1 MAAYYITLLSISVTN
16 VHCAQSLDSDMKKG
30 LLSREIPKFW
40 FNHVRKFLHRN
51 IKLIFEHYKKQKYFD
66 FHFILLSIKR
76 TEMFKQSATNLVQY
90 NRNCS
95 DRWEKMEKGI
105 VKLTSLNTVGGKL
118 SPGRKLCGWKI
129 VSIWIFRLHKHY
141 RLNITFDHL
150 SFSMS
155 YHHSCD
161 FGNMVINSSARYKI
175 KYCGIHSEM
184 RIFPPNSKVTI
195 DFIVEKL
202 TKFSTIFFHSI
213 IDPNNIITIPS
224 LMHDNSN
231 ISRWTLYFLKTHIYL
246 HKFMLRVHT
255 YQYLVINVTDCRN
268 CSVKILDGPDFMSP
282 SLKPFSIQGNET
294 THHHNNYQLYL
305 TSSFQCV
312 IYLFHFNTSFSN
324 EIFKHSSSKKK
335 SENNI
340 PISPFKNASHFT
352 FPNNQYCS
360 HKNVCIIPFQTNAGY
375 RLNVSMRGIYSSD
388 QGDIL
393 CSYAGLSMYDIIN
406 QSYID
411 IYTICKPSERNI
423 YSNTSKMLLV
433 YYSFKKYSSFSVE
446 LGFSTTMCK
455 VVELNLCTLSTND
468 FDPHFK
474 VVPVYNGRRIDIRN
488 IGCTVYQVR
497 ANISI
502 EMYKKKFNEWHY
514 VGRIRCRARLSLEYK
529 EFVGKTADIYL
540 TGSLT
545 GKITKY

>member
-1 MAAYYITLLSISVTN
+1 MIAYYIILLSISVTDI
-16 VHCAQSLDSDMKKG
+16 HCETSFDSYIKRG
-30 LLSREIPKFW
+30 FLSTEMPKYW
-40 FNHVRKFLHRN
+40 FNYIRKFLHRN
-51 IKLIFEHYKKQKYFD
+51 IKLIFEYYKKQKYFD

-105 VKLTSLNTVGGKL
+105 VKSTSVNVNYI
-118 SPGRKLCGWKI
+118 KLCRQE
-129 VSIWIFRLHKHY
+129 VVNIWIFRLHKHH

-155 YHHSCD
+155 YHHLCD
-161 FGNMVINSSARYKI
+161 FGYMVINSAARFKI

-184 RIFPPNSKVTI
+184 RIFPPNSNVTI
-195 DFIVEKL
+195 DFIVGKV

-224 LMHDNSN
+224 LTHDHSN
-231 ISRWTLYFLKTHIYL
+231 INRWTLYFLKTHIYL
-246 HKFMLRVHT
+246 QKFKLRVHS

-282 SLKPFSIQGNET
+282 SLKPFSFEGNET

-305 TSSFQCV
+305 ASSFQCL
-312 IYLFHFNTSFSN
+312 IYLYHCNASFSN
-324 EIFKHSSSKKK
+324 KIFKHSSSKKK

-375 RLNVSMRGIYSSD
+375 RLNVSM
-388 QGDIL
+388 
-393 CSYAGLSMYDIIN
+393 
-406 QSYID
+406 
-411 IYTICKPSERNI
+411 
-423 YSNTSKMLLV
+423 
-433 YYSFKKYSSFSVE
+433 
-446 LGFSTTMCK
+446 
-455 VVELNLCTLSTND
+455 
-468 FDPHFK
+468 
-474 VVPVYNGRRIDIRN
+474 
-488 IGCTVYQVR
+488 
-497 ANISI
+497 
-502 EMYKKKFNEWHY
+502 
-514 VGRIRCRARLSLEYK
+514 
-529 EFVGKTADIYL
+529 
-540 TGSLT
+540 
-545 GKITKY
+545 